1 LALRHCNKEID
12 MRRVLIA
19 ALALIAGVV
28 SAFAQQFYPPLPPDA
43 IALGAAS
50 GNVANAS
57 AVATLTAT
65 TGKRTWICGFAVNAL
80 GATGQSVVALAI
92 TGLGGTF
99 NYSYLVPPSITTSA
113 PVAVTFNPCL
123 PALAASSNIVVTL
136 PALGA
141 GNTNASVSAWGYNF

>member
-1 LALRHCNKEID
+1 
-12 MRRVLIA
+12 MRRFLIA

-28 SAFAQQFYPPLPPDA
+28 TAFAQQFYPPLPPDA
-43 IALGAAS
+43 IAIGNGS
-50 GNVANAS
+50 GNVANAT
-57 AVATLTAT
+57 ATATLTAT
-65 TGKRTWICGFAVNAL
+65 TGRRTWICGVAVNAL
-80 GATGQSVVALAI
+80 GATAGAGVALTI

-99 NYSYLVPPSITTSA
+99 TYTYVSA
-113 PVAVTFNPCL
+113 TGVTVWAPAVVSFNPCL